1 MNLSASSLLAGKGKR
16 GIWQKWNNWRNKNQL
31 RYAPYL
37 FISPF
42 YILFLIFGLF
52 PILFSLFLSFHSW
65 RAVGGLSTMEWVGL
79 KNFKFL
85 LGDPWFWGSLWNTFI
100 LLIISGLPQ
109 HIIALPLA
117 FILNSRLPRQLKQF
131 LSASYF
137 FPYITS
143 TVAIALIFSTIFG
156 LRYGI
161 LNQLL
166 EFLADSSFTSW
177 AFGWLDNSLPIN
189 WLGKAVYIKPAIAI
203 VVVWH
208 WFGWNTILYLSGLQV
223 ISDDLYEAARVDGA
237 TSWHEFWYISL
248 PLLKPII
255 FFAVT
260 MTIIGNMQLFDEPF
274 ILTGGTGGV
283 GRSGMTVAIYLY
295 RTAFNWTQMG
305 VAAAMSWLLFLI
317 IIIFTLIN
325 YAVLRKGVL
334 ERRGE

>member
-31 RYAPYL
+31 RYVPYL

-85 LGDPWFWGSLWNTFI
+85 LSDPWFWGSLWNTFI

-166 EFLADSSFTSW
+166 EFLSDSSFTSW

>member
-1 MNLSASSLLAGKGKR
+1 MNLSASSNLAEKGKR
-16 GIWQKWNNWRNKNQL
+16 GIWQKWNNWCNKNQL
-31 RYAPYL
+31 HYAPYL

-52 PILFSLFLSFHSW
+52 PILFSLYLSFHSW

-85 LGDPWFWGSLWNTFI
+85 LGDPWFWGSLWNTFV

-177 AFGWLDNSLPIN
+177 AFGWLNNSLPIN
-189 WLGKAVYIKPAIAI
+189 WLGRAVYIKPAIAI

-283 GRSGMTVAIYLY
+283 GRAGMTVAIYLY

-325 YAVLRKGVL
+325 YTVLRKGVL

>member
-1 MNLSASSLLAGKGKR
+1 MNLSASPDLKEKGKWNILQR
-16 GIWQKWNNWRNKNQL
+16 WNNWFSKDQRH
-31 RYAPYL
+31 YAPYI

-52 PILFSLFLSFHSW
+52 PIIFSLYLSFHSW

-79 KNFKFL
+79 KNYKFL
-85 LGDPWFWGSLWNTFI
+85 IADQWFWQSLWNTFI

-131 LSASYF
+131 LSSSYF

-156 LRYGI
+156 FHYGI

-166 EFLADSSFTSW
+166 DFLANSSFTKW
-177 AFGWLDNSLPIN
+177 AFGWLNVSLPIN
-189 WLGKAVYIKPAIAI
+189 WLGRAIYIKPAVAI
-203 VVVWH
+203 VVIWH

-223 ISDDLYEAARVDGA
+223 ISEELYEAARVDGA
-237 TSWHEFWYISL
+237 I
-248 PLLKPII
+248 
-255 FFAVT
+255 
-260 MTIIGNMQLFDEPF
+260 FDEPF

-283 GRSGMTVAIYLY
+283 GRAGMTVAIYLY

-325 YAVLRKGVL
+325 YTVLRKGVL

>member
-1 MNLSASSLLAGKGKR
+1 MNLSASSNLVEKGKR

-52 PILFSLFLSFHSW
+52 PILFSLYLSFHSW

-109 HIIALPLA
+109 HLIALPLA

-131 LSASYF
+131 LS
-137 FPYITS
+137 
-143 TVAIALIFSTIFG
+143 
-156 LRYGI
+156 
-161 LNQLL
+161 
-166 EFLADSSFTSW
+166 
-177 AFGWLDNSLPIN
+177 DNSLPIN

-283 GRSGMTVAIYLY
+283 GRAGMTVAIYLY

-325 YAVLRKGVL
+325 YTVLRKGVL